1 MVIHRR
7 SIRAR
12 PASYDTSETTTTTNS
27 TSREVSKALREVLQ
41 RLTDDENFIRRVACK
56 LFDLVSLRVT
66 GVLPELPYFYR
77 VMPLWDGT
85 RSSSGRKYKC
95 AWTTLIELCAKYGV
109 SPVEYL
115 IDALAEWKL
124 ASTPEPN
131 RLITENKVKAFSRY
145 LPNKNEITREL
156 LLQREAA
163 QRLFFSQRRMYTAM
177 GLPNSDQFAH
187 TAVIGSTAPP
197 FTPLFCYVYAL
208 SVGAF
213 DQAAKLQAH
222 AVMQYLTHRRTY
234 DKVWGDLIPES
245 LRQSTCQILTKL
257 TEEVE
262 YVPTGFPAVCAAPAG
277 D

>member
-95 AWTTLIELCAKYGV
+95 A
-109 SPVEYL
+109 
-115 IDALAEWKL
+115 
-124 ASTPEPN
+124 
-131 RLITENKVKAFSRY
+131 
-145 LPNKNEITREL
+145 
-156 LLQREAA
+156 
-163 QRLFFSQRRMYTAM
+163 
-177 GLPNSDQFAH
+177 
-187 TAVIGSTAPP
+187 
-197 FTPLFCYVYAL
+197 
-208 SVGAF
+208 
-213 DQAAKLQAH
+213 
-222 AVMQYLTHRRTY
+222 
-234 DKVWGDLIPES
+234 
-245 LRQSTCQILTKL
+245 
-257 TEEVE
+257 
-262 YVPTGFPAVCAAPAG
+262 
-277 D
+277 